1 MYVILYKKIIIVV
14 MYSLY
19 FIDIIIIDKMY
30 VFFWKKIVLNSY
42 ECFVKNVGKNKEF
55 FKVFDIEILRMLLFL
70 IKVLLVE
77 GLIDKEVV

>member
-42 ECFVKNVGKNKEF
+42 ECFVKNVGKNKKF